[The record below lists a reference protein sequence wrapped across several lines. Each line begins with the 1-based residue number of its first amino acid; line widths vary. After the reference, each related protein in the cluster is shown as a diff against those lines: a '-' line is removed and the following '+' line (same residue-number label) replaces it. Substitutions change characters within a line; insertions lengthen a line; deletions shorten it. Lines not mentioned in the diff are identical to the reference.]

1 MEFVTLTVLVLL
13 LVVKK
18 RENTSRVN
26 FGVIN
31 MAEKKCDYTYLTA
44 IQNCGWWFVIAVHPS
59 GENEFLEAFTNF
71 DDAEWYGSTQ
81 AL

>member
-1 MEFVTLTVLVLL
+1 MSE
-13 LVVKK
+13 
-18 RENTSRVN
+18 
-26 FGVIN
+26 
-31 MAEKKCDYTYLTA
+31 AKCDYTYLTA

-59 GENEFLEAFTNF
+59 GENEFLEAFTNY